1 MWKKIYIQNTS
12 QPCLLYFES
21 LPTAILNTLLTSTWF
36 SFMCIPLKV
45 KRHEVDSGM
54 FIHQLKKLELFFK
67 HTIFI
72 SFEDEQGKKENNLFF
87 ASHLTFTLKQHLSSV
102 N

>member
-1 MWKKIYIQNTS
+1 MIVLCGKKKPKQITS

-54 FIHQLKKLELFFK
+54 FIHQLEKPELFFK

-72 SFEDEQGKKENNLFF
+72 SFEDEQGKKENSFF
-87 ASHLTFTLKQHLSSV
+87 YFLHPTLHLL
-102 N
+102 